1 MHGYKTIIFAVLLA
15 VLGGIQTADLAVLV
29 PERYVGLAMLAI
41 GAIVAALRIL
51 TDSPIGGP
59 RCDDDEEE

>member
-41 GAIVAALRIL
+41 SAVVAALRL
-51 TDSPIGGP
+51 VTDSPVGGY
-59 RCDDDEEE
+59 RDDEDEE

>member
-15 VLGGIQTADLAVLV
+15 VLGGIQTADLVVLV

-41 GAIVAALRIL
+41 SAIVAALRIMTTGPL
-51 TDSPIGGP
+51 GGT
-59 RCDDDEEE
+59 RYDDDEE